1 LFVLLVAFDE
11 VDIEV
16 MHDILG
22 TADTQAAE
30 ARGADKADAQ
40 TASAPAPVLAGL
52 NCRDLATLQIVPKRL
67 IELAHLLPTHVPRVA
82 ESGVVSAQDAAR
94 VAGAGYE
101 FALVGSAL
109 MQGGDPHTLAA
120 AMLKAGRESARG
132 NVGRGGAGC
141 DGVRGDAGRGDV
153 SRDGAGHDV
162 GRDEARCGEAGGDK

>member
-1 LFVLLVAFDE
+1 LFVLLEAFDE
-11 VDIEV
+11 ADIEV

-22 TADTQAAE
+22 TADARAADS
-30 ARGADKADAQ
+30 RRADAQ
-40 TASAPAPVLAGL
+40 TAGSQMADAQSADSAPVLAGL
-52 NCRDLATLQIVPKRL
+52 NCRDLTTLQIVPNRL

-120 AMLKAGRESARG
+120 AMLKAGRESA
-132 NVGRGGAGC
+132 
-141 DGVRGDAGRGDV
+141 
-153 SRDGAGHDV
+153 
-162 GRDEARCGEAGGDK
+162 GGDK